1 MRHSRSAHSVLFL
14 CHDNAILGPMAEVL
28 LNHWGRGRF
37 TASSAGWEPAPGVHA
52 VAVRVLR
59 RAQLVPVVLKPRPLS
74 EVAGPD
80 APAFGVVVLL
90 GHDFPIDGTVTLKG
104 DPALA
109 RWHISDPTE
118 IPGPIEAQDRAFE
131 RTFREIEARVKIFTS
146 LSLDGI
152 DRLVAERRLA
162 EMEATA
168 ATL

>member
-1 MRHSRSAHSVLFL
+1 MRHSRSSHAVLFL
-14 CHDNAILGPMAEVL
+14 CRDNAILGPMAEAL

-59 RAQLVPVVLKPRPLS
+59 RAQLLPVVLKPRSLS

-90 GHDFPIDGTVTLKG
+90 GQEFPGGTVPLKG

-109 RWHISDPTE
+109 SWHISDPAA
-118 IPGPIEAQDRAFE
+118 IAGPMEAQDRAFE
-131 RTFREIEARVKIFTS
+131 RAFREIEARVKIFAS
-146 LSLDGI
+146 LSLEGV
-152 DRLVAERRLA
+152 DRLAAERRLA

-168 ATL
+168 ATS

>member
-1 MRHSRSAHSVLFL
+1 MRHARSSHSVLFL
-14 CHDNAILGPMAEVL
+14 CRDNAILGPMAEAL

-52 VAVRVLR
+52 LAVRVMQ
-59 RAQLVPVVLKPRPLS
+59 RAQLMPVALKPRALS
-74 EVAGPD
+74 EVAGRD

-90 GHDFPIDGTVTLKG
+90 GHELPGGTVPLKG

-109 RWHISDPTE
+109 RWNISDPASAGPTE
-118 IPGPIEAQDRAFE
+118 TQDRAFE
-131 RTFREIEARVKIFTS
+131 RAFREIEARVKIFAS
-146 LSLDGI
+146 LSLDGV

-168 ATL
+168 ATS

>member
-1 MRHSRSAHSVLFL
+1 MRHSRGAHSVLFL
-14 CHDNAILGPMAEVL
+14 CRDNAILGPMAEAL

-59 RAQLVPVVLKPRPLS
+59 RAQLLPVVLKPRPLS

-90 GHDFPIDGTVTLKG
+90 GHEFPEATVPLKG

-109 RWHISDPTE
+109 RWHISDPMA
-118 IPGPIEAQDRAFE
+118 IAGPMEAQDRAFE
-131 RTFREIEARVKIFTS
+131 RAFREIEARVKIFAS
-146 LSLDGI
+146 LSLDGVN
-152 DRLVAERRLA
+152 RLAAERRLA

-168 ATL
+168 ATS